1 MLKNVRWWVPIS
13 VRKLYGAEGEDDDPA
28 ADSQADD
35 DSDGDD
41 DDSSDDSKPDTFD
54 RDYVEKIRQEAAAK
68 RVAAK
73 TEKERADALEA
84 ELEAIKQAE
93 MNDLEKATTAAE
105 KAAAKATAAEA
116 RADAAEAALKQS
128 TISTAVT
135 LAAVEQNFQDPQDA
149 LSMISQDEL
158 LDEEGEVSGK
168 AVKSAL
174 TKLAKAKPYLLKT
187 RPSGS
192 GDGGPTGPPGDEKSF
207 EAKQKAYLKQMTES
221 GGRIPA
227 A

>member
-13 VRKLYGAEGEDDDPA
+13 IQKLYGAEGEDDDPA
-28 ADSQADD
+28 PESQADD
-35 DSDGDD
+35 DGGDD
-41 DDSSDDSKPDTFD
+41 DSDDDVSDDTFD
-54 RDYVEKIRQEAAAK
+54 RAYVEKIRQEAAAK

-84 ELEAIKQAE
+84 ELAAIKEAE
-93 MNDLEKATTAAE
+93 MNDLEKATSAAE
-105 KAAAKATAAEA
+105 KAAAKAAAAEA
-116 RADAAEAALKQS
+116 RAEAAEAAMKQ
-128 TISTAVT
+128 TAISTAVT
-135 LAAVEQNFQDPQDA
+135 LAAVEQNFQDPKDA
-149 LSMISQDEL
+149 LSMISQDDL
-158 LDEEGEVSGK
+158 LDEEGEVSDK

-187 RPSGS
+187 RTGGT
-192 GDGGPTGPPGDEKSF
+192 GDGGPTGKPADQSGF
-207 EAKQKAYLKQMTES
+207 AAKQKAYLEEMTKS